1 MGCGRRAV
9 QHPRIPRA
17 VADLLRACHDRRDAM
32 TRRHITD
39 LVDARS
45 WAETI
50 CEGPAHRRPGCGLS
64 WARLFCDG
72 LALTDLTMSCSSG
85 PREER
90 CCKGSAT
97 ELLFGPIQ
105 MPHAGHVDCV
115 RGWRLTG
122 SRHVW
127 CAVVPSGAR
136 KWCAMSGRRMP
147 QEAPA
152 QCVGLVLSPVL
163 LAGGVR
169 GLVWE
174 GATARQPYGEATP

>member
-17 VADLLRACHDRRDAM
+17 LADLLRARHDRRDAM

-39 LVDARS
+39 LVA
-45 WAETI
+45 ACFGQKQF

-72 LALTDLTMSCSSG
+72 LALTDLTMSSSSRPG
-85 PREER
+85 GR
-90 CCKGSAT
+90 CCKGLAT

-105 MPHAGHVDCV
+105 MPHAGHVDCM

-122 SRHVW
+122 SRRVW
-127 CAVVPSGAR
+127 CT
-136 KWCAMSGRRMP
+136 K
-147 QEAPA
+147 
-152 QCVGLVLSPVL
+152 CVPVL

-169 GLVWE
+169 GLVWK
-174 GATARQPYGEATP
+174 GATAHQPYGGATR